1 MGLFHLFRKKQ
12 VLSETNQK
20 LNALWNLWAEGKV
33 ESPYQELMTY
43 ESEVNNGGH
52 DQYFFN
58 LCHAHECDLSKCAE
72 LQKQLSVL
80 FSVLPDPLCQTL
92 RKAYDAYNHIP
103 NDHVLENCDDEFYQN
118 ESLVTAILEKYAR
131 QMK

>member
-1 MGLFHLFRKKQ
+1 MGRFHLFRQKQ
-12 VLSETNQK
+12 VLSETEQK
-20 LNALWNLWAEGKV
+20 LNALWDSWAKGKV

-72 LQKQLSVL
+72 LQKQLTVL
-80 FSVLPDPLCQTL
+80 FSALPIRFAKLFAKHTMRITTFPT
-92 RKAYDAYNHIP
+92 IT
-103 NDHVLENCDDEFYQN
+103 F
-118 ESLVTAILEKYAR
+118 
-131 QMK
+131 